1 MQTQNVCQTVG
12 YNGGGN
18 ANTGGT
24 DPYCNI
30 EIREG
35 TFRLNMGDDVLEGPA
50 DVEDTITLTVA
61 SGARMDGAGT
71 VGDDFSVTIENG
83 ATLSSGHPDDAVW
96 VPGSSQW
103 AGENVFPDHFKRAAD
118 RTGGGIYLDFRGDL
132 TFESGA
138 ILEVNLG
145 ADNPL
150 TTAAAGEETDAASV
164 HFAGTLNVRLTNMPM
179 SITEPVRLTNF
190 AASPSGLTADGSII
204 CPEAIAIDAEVK
216 LCTEAEAYT
225 EANLTVP
232 EDADTTIR
240 NLWLIPS
247 GASHRWTDATGSWS
261 EARWIQGEMSDVSI
275 PDGNASD
282 GGTPANPSNPTT
294 SPTARVES
302 TGGVTLTI
310 DDPANSE
317 EDPAATNSTDF
328 WGVYGLIL
336 TGGTGGDITLAQ
348 GGSIAAGTP
357 NPSGELFGVDV
368 GAAFWKLG
376 DGSATI
382 DALLRVYNNDTTFTV
397 SGGDLTLHRP
407 ILVAEDEVGQGA
419 VQLRNAFEIASGAKL
434 TLDFALPENEQE
446 RTVLHDYYRFIL
458 GAALPSD
465 MSSELLVE
473 QTQALDGALTGNGT
487 LSILGSGTT
496 VRLGGTTDSGVNFE
510 VGEGT
515 TLALT
520 GALSGGGA
528 AERTATVATGGIL
541 DLQNENALGS
551 ADWTL
556 TLAAGADDEDSTT
569 PAGAIVRTDGDARL
583 RGTVTVTGTGSAT
596 LGTYNLAIDD
606 ALTVN
611 VPAGATLD
619 LAASNV
625 MTPTGAPEDATFTKT
640 GAGVLDITSGNF
652 ELGLPVSIEGGTLR
666 LSASDVSPSPS
677 GDRTIDWNVRNGGTL
692 AFGGN
697 ANTFNLDQYGAL
709 TVEAGGTLTL
719 TDRAVTINGDTE
731 NLPLL
736 DAGSTVSFGNG
747 QLLPSG
753 TSSGVLNFANG
764 GRVGGTVT
772 VVLNV
777 PNDKLP
783 RQAVTLISFGEGNRQ
798 GSGEFILGGAN
809 AAAIAAA
816 GYTLHDNGDTVT
828 LEPFGGDILYT
839 WAATGENAASSTDW
853 SGLNWVAKNGT
864 GLVVW
869 PTETDTPPA
878 VILPEASPL
887 TGNANIPASFRTI
900 NWTGEAQTL
909 SGLQVSNNALDEAAG
924 TGGDY
929 TLTGSSAL
937 TIDGT
942 LLKTGTG
949 GLTFSRPA
957 SVSGTGALTLF
968 GGTVTF
974 GDQTNLAG
982 AAIDLNDATLAFT
995 GDTGVTLSGRLAGNG
1010 TGIVR
1015 NAGRGTLTVSSPI
1028 GETIDRFDIDA
1039 GELRLTA
1046 DYQASDLTPT
1056 FDMAPGTTLALGGAI
1071 VGGEVIKP
1079 TFTQESTDFTLR
1091 WEGAAGTSTTASPVL
1106 GAVPATTF
1114 VYQPESGHLIL
1125 DPESLP
1131 EGAALRLGG
1140 EGGESRALRL
1150 GAGQGGEAIRLSAL
1164 TASTG
1169 AVIGVEPAT
1178 DLAAG
1183 DWATERALT
1192 LAMNT
1197 RTATCGV
1204 TFMGATLTDGTT
1216 IRAGLTV
1223 EKAAD
1228 ATENPTLVY
1237 IGNSD
1242 HNALGTLTAGDGAR
1256 VEVTGTWAGPAVA
1269 TAGGTLAGSGRIGA
1283 PGTTED
1289 NVEVV
1294 SGGTLSATETSGT
1307 LLPATLTVQGDLA
1320 IHDGASLNVSAAVQD
1335 DGTTTVSNVTT
1346 DSVNFTGSRVNIE
1359 VRLDAPADAAVNG
1372 KPILT
1377 WSSLNGT
1384 QEVTATVKVRDES
1397 GNWVESQDYS
1407 VTREGNS
1414 LVLRRASGR
1423 FWMILR

>member
-1 MQTQNVCQTVG
+1 M
-12 YNGGGN
+12 
-18 ANTGGT
+18 
-24 DPYCNI
+24 
-30 EIREG
+30 
-35 TFRLNMGDDVLEGPA
+35 
-50 DVEDTITLTVA
+50 
-61 SGARMDGAGT
+61 
-71 VGDDFSVTIENG
+71 
-83 ATLSSGHPDDAVW
+83 
-96 VPGSSQW
+96 
-103 AGENVFPDHFKRAAD
+103 
-118 RTGGGIYLDFRGDL
+118 
-132 TFESGA
+132 
-138 ILEVNLG
+138 
-145 ADNPL
+145 
-150 TTAAAGEETDAASV
+150 
-164 HFAGTLNVRLTNMPM
+164 
-179 SITEPVRLTNF
+179 
-190 AASPSGLTADGSII
+190 
-204 CPEAIAIDAEVK
+204 
-216 LCTEAEAYT
+216 
-225 EANLTVP
+225 
-232 EDADTTIR
+232 
-240 NLWLIPS
+240 
-247 GASHRWTDATGSWS
+247 
-261 EARWIQGEMSDVSI
+261 
-275 PDGNASD
+275 
-282 GGTPANPSNPTT
+282 
-294 SPTARVES
+294 
-302 TGGVTLTI
+302 
-310 DDPANSE
+310 
-317 EDPAATNSTDF
+317 
-328 WGVYGLIL
+328 
-336 TGGTGGDITLAQ
+336 
-348 GGSIAAGTP
+348 
-357 NPSGELFGVDV
+357 DV

-376 DGSATI
+376 EGDATI
-382 DALLRVYNNDTTFTV
+382 EALLRAYNNDTTFTV
-397 SGGDLTLHRP
+397 SGGNLTLRRP

-419 VQLRNAFEIASGAKL
+419 VQLRNAFEIASGSKL
-434 TLDFALPENEQE
+434 ILDFTLPENEQE
-446 RTVLHDYYRFIL
+446 RTVLHDYYRLIL
-458 GAALPSD
+458 GADLPSD
-465 MSSELLVE
+465 MSSDLRVE
-473 QTQALDGALTGNGT
+473 QTQALDGPLTGNGT

-556 TLAAGADDEDSTT
+556 TLAAGPDDEDTTT

-606 ALTVN
+606 ALTVDIP
-611 VPAGATLD
+611 VDATLD

-625 MTPTGAPEDATFTKT
+625 MTPTGAPEGATFTKT

-692 AFGGN
+692 AFAGN
-697 ANTFNLDQYGAL
+697 ANSFNLDQYGAL

-736 DAGSTVSFGNG
+736 DAGSTVTFGNG
-747 QLLPSG
+747 LLLPAS
-753 TSSGVLNFANG
+753 TTGVLNFANG

-798 GSGEFILGGAN
+798 GNGEFILGGSN
-809 AAAIAAA
+809 AAEIAAA

-887 TGNANIPASFRTI
+887 TGNANIPAAFRTI
-900 NWTGEAQTL
+900 SWTGEAQTL

-1056 FDMAPGTTLALGGAI
+1056 FDMASGTTLALGGAI
-1071 VGGEVIKP
+1071 TGGEVIKP

-1091 WEGAAGTSTTASPVL
+1091 WEGAAGTSTAASPVL

-1256 VEVTGTWAGPAVA
+1256 VEVSGTWAGPAVA
-1269 TAGGTLAGSGRIGA
+1269 TAGGTLAGSGTIGA

-1335 DGTTTVSNVTT
+1335 DGTTTVSNVVTE
-1346 DSVNFTGSRVNIE
+1346 SVTFVGSRVNIN
-1359 VRLDAPADAAVNG
+1359 VYLDAPADAAVNG

-1397 GNWVESQDYS
+1397 GSWVESQDYS